1 MKGVTQEEIVS
12 ITRQPLLDSM
22 TPGRK
27 IIVIIIIIAE
37 KCLTTKNT
45 EFHQQTRLMLIGT
58 PGSFSSSLTHLLGV
72 RFDST

>member
-22 TPGRK
+22 TPGV
-27 IIVIIIIIAE
+27 IIIIIIAE

-45 EFHQQTRLMLIGT
+45 KSHQQTGLMLIDT
-58 PGSFSSSLTHLLGV
+58 PCSFIIFLSAPTHLLGV